1 MPECQPDHYI
11 RTTQEINSG
20 NIEAIILSPTFADK
34 VAAKR
39 AKKKKCR
46 IKEREIKEIKKSAL
60 CCFGTLYRTRGCFW
74 NHAYLYKAAVI
85 NEDCECYWFAG
96 AYTLF
101 CRACCRNTDSEKRLK
116 LRSGQIFEVGCE
128 CSVYFC
134 FFCSVAWTVSAS
146 QWVFWVYES
155 CAVYLSCPS
164 SSFSV
169 RQEHTVENRL
179 SCLC

>member
-96 AYTLF
+96 AYTCILPCVLSEHRLRKTPKIKIRSDFWGRVWVLSVFLF
-101 CRACCRNTDSEKRLK
+101 LLLCCLNSQCFAVGLLGIWIMRSISVMPIKFIQCQTRTYCRK
-116 LRSGQIFEVGCE
+116 
-128 CSVYFC
+128 
-134 FFCSVAWTVSAS
+134 
-146 QWVFWVYES
+146 
-155 CAVYLSCPS
+155 
-164 SSFSV
+164 
-169 RQEHTVENRL
+169 
-179 SCLC
+179 